1 MKKIAQQRRKTR
13 HALIQVAECGLGFNK
28 LGRHVLGPVDLWC
41 TNFGLNGSLLI
52 AKQSCK
58 PSGLS

>member
-28 LGRHVLGPVDLWC
+28 LGRHVLVKKTLSSEPFAKPCVD
-41 TNFGLNGSLLI
+41 
-52 AKQSCK
+52 
-58 PSGLS
+58 

>member
-28 LGRHVLGPVDLWC
+28 LGRHVLVKK
-41 TNFGLNGSLLI
+41 T
-52 AKQSCK
+52 
-58 PSGLS
+58 LSSE

>member
-28 LGRHVLGPVDLWC
+28 LGQRWNGLPPQTASQCAKLG
-41 TNFGLNGSLLI
+41 I
-52 AKQSCK
+52 EQS
-58 PSGLS
+58 S

>member
-1 MKKIAQQRRKTR
+1 
-13 HALIQVAECGLGFNK
+13 LIFGVQI
-28 LGRHVLGPVDLWC
+28 
-41 TNFGLNGSLLI
+41 FGLNGSLLI

>member
-1 MKKIAQQRRKTR
+1 LIVQFQVWHIAMPFEGGD
-13 HALIQVAECGLGFNK
+13 HSI
-28 LGRHVLGPVDLWC
+28 VDLWC

-58 PSGLS
+58 PSELS